1 MRFNAELIIIAVT
14 NLINPQV
21 DFHCNHDFRSNPSFY
36 DYDDLKTNENID
48 GFSSNNQNLLR
59 I

>member
-36 DYDDLKTNENID
+36 DSKTNENID
-48 GFSSNNQNLLR
+48 GFSSNNQNLLQ